1 MGEHLKKC
9 PAVKSKNSSS
19 KSLWDGARVSK
30 RYEINLA
37 VAVVVDDAK

>member
-9 PAVKSKNSSS
+9 PKSKNSSS